1 MGLAGLCLA
10 VVAFWALREES
21 LRAARVDFSRSSEAQ
36 AMAIERLLET
46 HLARLQSLGLACL
59 GGVEQPAF
67 EQLTRPWLGPTFPA
81 ESWFWAP
88 RVSSQELHDFV
99 AKVQAVD
106 PTFDIRDLPWRRETA
121 VQETLNDFFPILRL
135 NPVDGG
141 LLGADLASS
150 PEMATR
156 LHAAMETGRLQVGAS
171 LLQDPKGRVFTI
183 LNPVGLEDQP
193 QGVAGSTVDA
203 VRLMQLSRAYL
214 RSSSTVS
221 VTLSGPSG
229 QPLYVDHPPG
239 DIFESRTLP
248 IAVSGLRFELT
259 CSVGTDTLAA
269 QWEPALAAVLILL
282 LSASLSFGMSR
293 QIRRDLGDMHRV
305 QSELELMASRRAQ
318 ADLAAQMAEERLLD
332 LFENSQALLYSHDQ
346 SGVISQVNPA
356 AARSLG
362 YEPAEMI
369 GKNLLDFALPTE
381 RQAMVDY
388 LEQAPGSPN
397 LQGLHRLFAR
407 NGSTRI
413 WLFHNSQNKH
423 EIRGHALDVTDSKR
437 AERELE
443 MVSRQMEMILNSAGE
458 GIFGVN
464 LAGECSFVNP
474 AAVKLTGH
482 SAEELQVAEHPIHE
496 ILMGRRADGTEYP
509 WQESPLYA
517 TLQDEKVRRVTGE
530 VMWRH
535 DGTSFPVEY
544 VCTALIER
552 DRVHGAVVT
561 FQDVTER
568 LAIEQM
574 KDEFVSVVSH
584 ELRTPLTSIRGSLQ
598 LLASGVLTKAPEKA
612 EGMLKIAVQNTDRL
626 VRMVN
631 DILDIERLKSGRMA
645 LEMHSCDLGDLM
657 QQAGD
662 VMEAMATT
670 NNVKLAVEPVPL
682 TIWAD
687 PDRILQVLTNLLSN
701 AIKFSNPQGTVWV
714 TAEPSEDRESVRV
727 AVRDEGRGIPADK
740 LQTVFERFEQV
751 ESNDARKKGGT
762 GLGLAICQTIVEQH
776 GGRIWVDSVMG
787 HGSTFQFVLLTKAP
801 QASTEVVEEAAS
813 APTH

>member
-1 MGLAGLCLA
+1 LAGFCLA
-10 VVAFWALREES
+10 VVAFWALREEG
-21 LRAARVDFSRSSEAQ
+21 LRAARVDFNRSAEAQ
-36 AMAIERLLET
+36 AMAVERILET

-59 GGVEQPAF
+59 RGVDQPSF
-67 EQLTRPWLGPTFPA
+67 QELTRPWLGPSFPA

-88 RVSSQELHDFV
+88 RVSTSELHGFV
-99 AKVQAVD
+99 QTARVED
-106 PTFDIRDLPWRRETA
+106 PTFDIRDLPWRREAA
-121 VQETLNDFFPILRL
+121 VQETVTDFFPILRL
-135 NPVDGG
+135 NPVDPG
-141 LLGADLASS
+141 LVGADLASS

-171 LLQDPKGRVFTI
+171 LLPDPKGRVFTI
-183 LNPVGLEDQP
+183 LHPVTVEEQSRGA
-193 QGVAGSTVDA
+193 AGSMVDA

-214 RSSSTVS
+214 RSSSTLTAS
-221 VTLSGPSG
+221 LMGPNG
-229 QPLYVDHPPG
+229 QPLYVDQPPG

-248 IAVSGLRFELT
+248 IAVSGLRFELS
-259 CSVGTDTLAA
+259 CSVGTDSLAA
-269 QWEPALAAVLILL
+269 QWEPALAAALILV

-293 QIRRDLGDMHRV
+293 QIKRDMGDMSRM
-305 QSELELMASRRAQ
+305 QNELEAMAASRAQ
-318 ADLAAQMAEERLLD
+318 AELAAQMAEERLLD
-332 LFENSQALLYSHDQ
+332 LFENSQALLYSHDHA
-346 SGVISQVNPA
+346 GILLQVNPA

-362 YEPAEMI
+362 YEPAEMV
-369 GKNLLDFALPTE
+369 GKSLFDFALPTE
-381 RQAMVDY
+381 RQAMADY
-388 LEQAPGSPN
+388 LEEAPTRPN

-407 NGSTRI
+407 NGSTRT
-413 WLFHNSQNKH
+413 WLFHNSTSKQ

-443 MVSRQMEMILNSAGE
+443 IVSRQMQMILNSAGE

-482 SAEELQVAEHPIHE
+482 SADDLQVAEHPIHE
-496 ILMGRRADGTEYP
+496 ILMGRRSDGSPYP
-509 WQESPLYA
+509 WEESPLYA

-530 VMWRH
+530 VMWRP
-535 DGTSFPVEY
+535 DGTNFPVEY
-544 VCTALIER
+544 VCTALLDQ
-552 DRVHGAVVT
+552 DRVVGAVVT

-584 ELRTPLTSIRGSLQ
+584 ELRTPLTSIRGSLG

-612 EGMLKIAVQNTDRL
+612 EAMIKIAVQNTDRL
-626 VRMVN
+626 VRMIN
-631 DILDIERLKSGRMA
+631 DILDIERLKSGRVS
-645 LEMHSCDLGDLM
+645 LEKRSCDLGDLM

-670 NNVKLAVEPVPL
+670 NNVKLVVEPQTVE
-682 TIWAD
+682 IWAD

-701 AIKFSNPQGTVWV
+701 AIKFSNPQGTVWL
-714 TAEPSEDRESVRV
+714 TAEPAEDGESVRV
-727 AVRDEGRGIPADK
+727 AVRDEGRGIPVDK
-740 LQTVFERFEQV
+740 LQSVFERFEQV
-751 ESNDARKKGGT
+751 EVNDSKRKGGT

-787 HGSTFQFVLLTKAP
+787 HGSTFQFVLLTKAR
-801 QASTEVVEEAAS
+801 ANTEVVEEEAP

>member
-10 VVAFWALREES
+10 VLAFWALREEG
-21 LRAARVDFSRSSEAQ
+21 LKAARLDFYRSSDAQ
-36 AMAIERLLET
+36 AMALERLLET
-46 HLARLQSLGLACL
+46 HLARVQSLGLAC
-59 GGVEQPAF
+59 GRGIEQPDF
-67 EQLTRPWLGPTFPA
+67 VELTAPWLGPTFPA

-88 RVSSQELHDFV
+88 RVSNPELHAF
-99 AKVQAVD
+99 VQAARATD
-106 PTFDIRDLPWRRETA
+106 PTYDIRDLPWRREASLPESLT
-121 VQETLNDFFPILRL
+121 DFFPILRL
-135 NPVDGG
+135 NPIEPSLV
-141 LLGADLASS
+141 GADLGSS

-156 LHAAMETGRLQVGAS
+156 IYAAIETGRLQVGAS
-171 LLQDPKGRVFTI
+171 LLADPKGRAFTI
-183 LNPVGLEDQP
+183 LTPVNVGDEAR
-193 QGVAGSTVDA
+193 GVAGSTVDA
-203 VRLMQLSRAYL
+203 VRLIQLSRAYL
-214 RSSSTVS
+214 RYSST
-221 VTLSGPSG
+221 LSMSLTGPNG
-229 QPLYVDHPPG
+229 QPLYADHPPG
-239 DIFESRTLP
+239 DIFDTRSLP
-248 IAVSGLRFELT
+248 IAVSGLRFELS
-259 CSVGTDTLAA
+259 CSVGTDSLAA
-269 QWEPALAAVLILL
+269 QWEPALAAVLILA
-282 LSASLSFGMSR
+282 LSSSLSYGMSR
-293 QIRRDLGDMHRV
+293 QIKRDIGDLSQM
-305 QSELELMASRRAQ
+305 QNELEAMAASRAQ

-346 SGVISQVNPA
+346 AGVLLQVNPA

-362 YEPAEMI
+362 YEPAEMV
-369 GKNLLDFALPTE
+369 GKSLLDFALPTE

-388 LEQAPGSPN
+388 LEEATTSPN

-407 NGSTRI
+407 NGSTRT
-413 WLFHNSQNKH
+413 WLFHNSVNRH
-423 EIRGHALDVTDSKR
+423 EVRGHALDVTDSKR
-437 AERELE
+437 AEQQLE
-443 MVSRQMEMILNSAGE
+443 IVSRQMQMILNSAGE

-496 ILMGRRADGTEYP
+496 ILMGRRADGTPYP
-509 WQESPLYA
+509 WEESPLYA

-544 VCTALIER
+544 VCTALLDRER
-552 DRVHGAVVT
+552 VVGAVVT

-584 ELRTPLTSIRGSLQ
+584 ELRTPLTSIRGSLG

-612 EGMLKIAVQNTDRL
+612 EAMIKIAVQNTDRL
-626 VRMVN
+626 VRMIN
-631 DILDIERLKSGRMA
+631 DILDIERLKSGRVS
-645 LEMHSCDLGDLM
+645 LEKRNCDLGDLM

-670 NNVKLAVEPVPL
+670 NNVKLVVEPV
-682 TIWAD
+682 TVSIWAD

-701 AIKFSNPQGTVWV
+701 AIKFSNPQGTVWL
-714 TAEPSEDRESVRV
+714 TAEPADESVRI

-740 LQTVFERFEQV
+740 LQSVFERFEQV
-751 ESNDARKKGGT
+751 EVNDSKRKGGT

-787 HGSTFQFVLLTKAP
+787 HGSTFQFVLLTKA
-801 QASTEVVEEAAS
+801 QASAEVVEEATS
-813 APTH
+813 APTA